1 MDRESPYSLQN
12 SAPFEA
18 HRYLGDGLVPRES
31 VRQLLY
37 CLLVQVVPTQV
48 EAEERK
54 PTGEERTGALLSSIT
69 TKREGKEEADLSLA
83 CVIDLA
89 IRNYCALGVLRVHSC
104 MVLR

>member
-1 MDRESPYSLQN
+1 MDCESPYSQKN
-12 SAPFEA
+12 SAPFEE

-31 VRQLLY
+31 IRQLLH

-69 TKREGKEEADLSLA
+69 SKREWKEEAGLSLA
-83 CVIDLA
+83 CVIDVA
-89 IRNYCALGVLRVHSC
+89 IRYLLCSKWSPCA
-104 MVLR
+104 